1 MRDSLEEGGDKMKSF
16 SKERRKFVYLAY
28 TLVCCLVLLKPDF
41 FYATV
46 GNTAGLDLV
55 NALINN
61 FYQMVATAISG
72 LGLVVCLVCIMELGM
87 SWMGHGSGGNQ
98 FDALKRMGGGLLWVA
113 APQLVM
119 LFRVPL
125 K

>member
-1 MRDSLEEGGDKMKSF
+1 MK
-16 SKERRKFVYLAY
+16 KLNRRKCFLYIAY
-28 TLVCCLVLLKPDF
+28 ALVCCLVLIEPDF

-46 GNTAGLDLV
+46 KTVGNTDGLDLV

-61 FYQMVATAISG
+61 FYQMVATVISG
-72 LGLVVCLVCIMELGM
+72 LGLIVCLVCIMEIGA

-98 FDALKRMGGGLLWVA
+98 FDALKRMGGGLVWVA

-119 LFRVPL
+119 LFRVA
-125 K
+125 